1 VPGAQSELKGGLSRK
16 GSKPH
21 DVDHEAIAKEIQAR
35 RERAEAYAKRLDRAR
50 KVTQEDLRTQVSI

>member
-21 DVDHEAIAKEIQAR
+21 DVDHEAITKEIHAR
-35 RERAEAYAKRLDRAR
+35 RQRAEEYAKTLDRAR
-50 KVTQEDLRTQVSI
+50 QVTQEDLRTQVSI